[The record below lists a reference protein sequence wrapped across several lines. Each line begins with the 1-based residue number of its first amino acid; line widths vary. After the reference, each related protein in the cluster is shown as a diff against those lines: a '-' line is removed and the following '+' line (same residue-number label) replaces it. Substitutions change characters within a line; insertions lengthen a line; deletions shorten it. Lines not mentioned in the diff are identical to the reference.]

1 MHSFWYRANAL
12 ATFAGTVLAGMCLL
26 VTITDYFHT
35 SHPSVSCTYL
45 GVEGLQKEFGHDR
58 AYIVL
63 NASLD
68 LRSEFSWNTKQLFVH
83 VDVEFATRRNA
94 RNQIVMWHSIILNK
108 EDAVLH
114 LPALRQQYPYAVTD
128 QGFSLRGREF
138 NVTVAWN
145 VMPRVGALFSR
156 SRSFGP
162 FWLPDSYH
170 QPAMGKLV
178 QAEGLAGE
186 ESGAHHSMAAE
197 EEADTQQV

>member
-1 MHSFWYRANAL
+1 
-12 ATFAGTVLAGMCLL
+12 MCLL

-83 VDVEFATRRNA
+83 VDVEFATRR
-94 RNQIVMWHSIILNK
+94 W